1 MNEIPASDTII
12 DIPLTE
18 KIPVKFV
25 VLADEYAP
33 AYIGLAISATRRPR
47 SVYSLVKLTRMTSKK
62 HSVSPGKA
70 REDVWNMVLDLTN
83 EHGDDC
89 PVFVDDT
96 VTRGGKR
103 G

>member
-1 MNEIPASDTII
+1 MTASE
-12 DIPLTE
+12 IPLTE
-18 KIPVKFV
+18 KPPTKFV

-62 HSVSPGKA
+62 YSISPEKA
-70 REDVWNMVLDLTN
+70 REDVWNMVLDLTRT
-83 EHGDDC
+83 HGEDC

-96 VTRGGKR
+96 VTRGGKK
-103 G
+103 